1 MLWAYRI
8 LFLPLLLL
16 ASPYYLWRMVRRGG
30 YGAGFSQRLGF
41 LPALPAHPKRVWIQA
56 VSVGEIEAIGPLLKE
71 LKASG
76 QVDLVLTTTTS
87 TGYRLARERYAEVC
101 SFIGIFPL
109 DFWPC
114 SALAYRRLQPSAI
127 VLTEGELWPEHLG
140 QARARKLPTLLIN
153 ARLSDRSFA
162 RHQRFKGASRGLL
175 AGFTWIG
182 AGSEEDARRLMSLG
196 AEPAN
201 IDVTGNLKFDV
212 ASDGP
217 LSLGERLVLR
227 QALGFDGLERS
238 LVLLGSSTWE
248 GEEALLLDAVKTL
261 RSEGIDARLLLA
273 PRHAERR
280 EALVRLLAASGL
292 SFHQRSTQGTTAPVG
307 TVVHFADT
315 TGELRQ
321 LTRAAD
327 LAFTGK
333 SLAPHDGGQTPVECA
348 AAGVPVVYGPH
359 MTNFKAICQGLERV
373 GAARKAAHAADTLT
387 TLLALARDAAT
398 RTRMGQ
404 AGQEWHAS
412 NRGASHRTAQ
422 AIMAQLR

>member
-101 SFIGIFPL
+101 TFIGIFPL

-182 AGSEEDARRLMSLG
+182 SGSEEDARRLMSLG

-248 GEEALLLDAVKTL
+248 GEEVLLLDVVKTL
-261 RSEGIDARLLLA
+261 RSEGIDARVHLA
-273 PRHAERR
+273 PRHA
-280 EALVRLLAASGL
+280 
-292 SFHQRSTQGTTAPVG
+292 
-307 TVVHFADT
+307 
-315 TGELRQ
+315 
-321 LTRAAD
+321 
-327 LAFTGK
+327 
-333 SLAPHDGGQTPVECA
+333 
-348 AAGVPVVYGPH
+348 
-359 MTNFKAICQGLERV
+359 
-373 GAARKAAHAADTLT
+373 
-387 TLLALARDAAT
+387 
-398 RTRMGQ
+398 
-404 AGQEWHAS
+404 
-412 NRGASHRTAQ
+412 
-422 AIMAQLR
+422 

>member
-1 MLWAYRI
+1 MSWAYRI
-8 LFLPLLLL
+8 LFPLLLIPAL
-16 ASPYYLWRMVRRGG
+16 PYYVWRMLRRGG
-30 YGAGFSQRLGF
+30 YGTGFSQRLGF
-41 LPALPAHPKRVWIQA
+41 FPKVGPKTPGKLRYWIQA

-101 SFIGIFPL
+101 TFIGIFPL

-182 AGSEEDARRLMSLG
+182 SGSEEDARRLMSLG

-227 QALGFDGLERS
+227 QALIQSPDDLELNKDLVMAYTLKRDYARARESVVTLCDRPNADAICFQLAGNVFKALEEVKECEKYYKRGLKKFPNHGP
-238 LVLLGSSTWE
+238 LY
-248 GEEALLLDAVKTL
+248 
-261 RSEGIDARLLLA
+261 SEY
-273 PRHAERR
+273 
-280 EALVRLLAASGL
+280 
-292 SFHQRSTQGTTAPVG
+292 
-307 TVVHFADT
+307 
-315 TGELRQ
+315 GEL
-321 LTRAAD
+321 LWSTKDPRAIGLWENGIKVDPGYGGNYYNAALYYYYTTD
-327 LAFTGK
+327 KVWGLIYGEI
-333 SLAPHDGGQTPVECA
+333 SPHTLS
-348 AAGVPVVYGPH
+348 VV
-359 MTNFKAICQGLERV
+359 
-373 GAARKAAHAADTLT
+373 
-387 TLLALARDAAT
+387 
-398 RTRMGQ
+398 
-404 AGQEWHAS
+404 
-412 NRGASHRTAQ
+412 
-422 AIMAQLR
+422 